1 MSLFS
6 LPQAPAPLGDI
17 SKWSY
22 QRIESSSGFNSAN
35 PAGTSHL
42 FRVQPSGL
50 RWWVPSRSYFR
61 VRTVIQDNTA
71 AKPADAGPVM
81 GFCANFINTMEVRI
95 GGTVVSQVNTNLAQ
109 VDAIHTRTTKSG
121 EWLQSAGEALNRW
134 SSSRPNDDDF
144 KSDTYE
150 FCWTPPLGF
159 FQIPHALPGMQVD
172 INLVINPNFQRDCV
186 EAYLGGTVIAN
197 DVTVTITDFSFHCAM
212 IEGIRAD
219 DEKFALNLNE
229 WQAQILPLQTTLSS
243 QLSQFDVNPMTNML
257 AVALQ
262 DQRQNTS
269 LNARS
274 RFEVYSD
281 NYSLAYQGINA
292 LTQIQLEYDGVYYP
306 DRFSDPRVTVDA
318 EGADLKRQDI
328 QQYLEQSLAS
338 GQLFTS
344 AGPENTKEWTD
355 RGRFFLFQ
363 TPRDGTS
370 TATRVLTH
378 TTLGNTVKTSSTVPT
393 LITLPNAA
401 VILFSRA
408 PKAFLVR
415 TADSRVVQVEGSLLA
430 TR

>member
-6 LPQAPAPLGDI
+6 LPQEPAPLGDI

-22 QRIESSSGFNSAN
+22 QRVESSSGFNSQN

-42 FRVQPSGL
+42 FRIQPSGL

-61 VRTVIQDNTA
+61 VRCEIKNA
-71 AKPADAGPVM
+71 ANVASPVAGPAM

-95 GGTVVSQVNTNLAQ
+95 GGTVVSQINTNMAQ
-109 VDAIHTRTTKSG
+109 IDAIHNRTTKSG
-121 EWLQSAGEALNRW
+121 TWLNGAGDELNGW
-134 SSSRPNDDDF
+134 SSARPTTSTQTF
-144 KSDTYE
+144 YE

-172 INLVINPNFQRDCV
+172 INLVINPNFVRDCV
-186 EAYLGGTVIAN
+186 ETFEGVTTIASPVN
-197 DVTVTITDFSFHCAM
+197 VTIQDFSFHAAV
-212 IEGIRAD
+212 IDGIRAD

-229 WQAQILPLQTTLSS
+229 WQCQILPLQTSLSS

-257 AVALQ
+257 GVALQ
-262 DQRQNTS
+262 DQRQNS
-269 LNARS
+269 NFNSRS
-274 RFEVYSD
+274 RLEVFST
-281 NYSLAYQGINA
+281 NYSLSLQGADA
-292 LTQIQLEYDGVYYP
+292 LTQIQLEYDGSYYP
-306 DRFSDPRVTVDA
+306 DRYSDPQVDIASDGTVSVR
-318 EGADLKRQDI
+318 RQDI
-328 QQYLEQSLAS
+328 QQYLEQSLAT
-338 GQLFTS
+338 GQLFSS
-344 AGPENTKEWTD
+344 AGPESVKDWTL

-370 TATRVLTH
+370 TATRVLVH
-378 TTLGNTVKTSSTVPT
+378 TTLGNTVNTAAADATQ
-393 LITLPNAA
+393 ITLPNAA
-401 VILFSRA
+401 VVLFSRA

>member
-6 LPQAPAPLGDI
+6 LPQEPAPLGDI

-22 QRIESSSGFNSAN
+22 QRVESSSGFNSAN

-61 VRTVIQDNTA
+61 VRCEIKNA
-71 AKPADAGPVM
+71 ANAAPADAGPAM

-95 GGTVVSQVNTNLAQ
+95 GGTVVSQINTNMAQ
-109 VDAIHTRTTKSG
+109 IDAMNVRTTKSG
-121 EWLQSAGEALNRW
+121 TWLNNVGNELNGW
-134 SSSRPNDDDF
+134 AAARPTANPQLF
-144 KSDTYE
+144 YE
-150 FCWTPPLGF
+150 FVWTPPLGF

-172 INLVINPNFQRDCV
+172 INLVINPNFNRDCI
-186 EAYLGGTVIAN
+186 ETFENGTAIASA
-197 DVTVTITDFSFHCAM
+197 VTVTITDFSFHCAM
-212 IEGIRAD
+212 IDGIRAD

-229 WQAQILPLQTTLSS
+229 WQAQILPLQATQST

-257 AVALQ
+257 SVALQ
-262 DQRQNTS
+262 DQRQSTS
-269 LNARS
+269 FNSRS
-274 RFEVYSD
+274 RLDVYST
-281 NYSLAYQGINA
+281 NYSLSYQGTDA
-292 LTQIQLEYDGVYYP
+292 LTQLQLEYDGSYYP
-306 DRFSDPRVTVDA
+306 DRFSDPQVVVGDDGKA
-318 EGADLKRQDI
+318 AAKRQDI
-328 QQYLEQSLAS
+328 QQYLEQGLAS

-344 AGPENTKEWTD
+344 AGPETVLDWTL

-370 TATRVLTH
+370 TATRVLVH
-378 TTLGNTVKTSSTVPT
+378 TTLGNTVDTSRTDATQIV
-393 LITLPNAA
+393 LPNAA
-401 VILFSRA
+401 VVLFSRA

>member
-6 LPQAPAPLGDI
+6 LPQEPAPLGDI

-22 QRIESSSGFNSAN
+22 QRIESSSGFNSTN

-61 VRTVIQDNTA
+61 VRCKIENALGA
-71 AKPADAGPVM
+71 APADSGPAM
-81 GFCANFINTMEVRI
+81 GFCGNFVNTMEVRI
-95 GGTVVSQVNTNLAQ
+95 GGTVVSQINTNMAQ
-109 VDAIHTRTTKSG
+109 IDAMHNRSTKSG
-121 EWLQSAGEALNRW
+121 TWLNDAGNELNGWAAARASATTQV
-134 SSSRPNDDDF
+134 F
-144 KSDTYE
+144 YE
-150 FCWTPPLGF
+150 FVWTPPLGF

-172 INLVINPNFQRDCV
+172 INLVINPNFNRDCV
-186 EAYLGGTVIAN
+186 ETFEGTTTAQASP
-197 DVTVTITDFSFHCAM
+197 VTVTITEFSFHCAM
-212 IEGIRAD
+212 IDGIRAD

-229 WQAQILPLQTTLSS
+229 WQAQILPLQASQST

-262 DQRQNTS
+262 DQRQSSS
-269 LNARS
+269 LNSRS
-274 RFEVYSD
+274 RFDIHSSD
-281 NYSLAYQGINA
+281 YSLSYQGTQA
-292 LTQIQLEYDGVYYP
+292 LTQLQLEYDGSYYP
-306 DRFSDPRVTVDA
+306 DRYSDPQVLLANNGTVSTR
-318 EGADLKRQDI
+318 RQDI
-328 QQYLEQSLAS
+328 QQYLEQGLAS

-344 AGPENTKEWTD
+344 AGPETALDWTL

-370 TATRVLTH
+370 TATRVLVH
-378 TTLGNTVKTSSTVPT
+378 TTLGNAVRTS
-393 LITLPNAA
+393 ITTATAIVVGNAA